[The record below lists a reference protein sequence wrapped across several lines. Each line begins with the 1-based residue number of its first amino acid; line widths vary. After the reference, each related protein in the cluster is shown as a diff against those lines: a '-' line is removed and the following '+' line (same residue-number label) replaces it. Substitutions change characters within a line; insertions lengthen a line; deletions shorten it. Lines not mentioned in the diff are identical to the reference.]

1 MVGLIITAHGR
12 LAEALLDTATQIA
25 GPLERV
31 VTCNIAP
38 GTSPA
43 ELRERL
49 QHAITE
55 VSQGDGVLILADLF
69 GGTPCREAL
78 LVTAP
83 APDEVEVVA
92 GVNLPMVLKAASLRR
107 EPTSLRELSEALV
120 EYGQRHIQSASA
132 LLRAAQEKDRT

>member
-1 MVGLIITAHGR
+1 MVGLVITAHGR

-31 VTCNIAP
+31 ATCNITP

-49 QHAITE
+49 QHAIHE
-55 VSQGDGVLILADLF
+55 VGQGDGVLVLADLF

-78 LVTAP
+78 LVSGP
-83 APDEVEVVA
+83 GEIEVVA
-92 GVNLPMVLKAASLRR
+92 GVNLPMVLKAASLRHAS
-107 EPTSLRELSEALV
+107 TSLRELSGTLV